1 VTDRLGPKTALLLVA
16 CLTVMSAA
24 TVAPALPRIAA
35 AFSGAPNAE
44 LLSKLV
50 LTAPAI
56 AIAVCAPFAG
66 VLVDR
71 FGRLGLLRGSLVL
84 YGLAGA
90 AGYVLHDLYAILAS
104 RAALGVAVAGTM
116 TSVTALVGDYY
127 AGEARTRYAGLQ
139 SLAMSLGAVVC
150 VGAAG
155 LLADIGWRLVFLL
168 YLTGWAV
175 LVPVMLYLDEPR
187 GAADAPAAPGPPA
200 AALRLG
206 PIAAAY
212 GITFFAVAMFYMIPV
227 QMPFLL
233 RTIGV
238 ESSTAAGIVVAAASL
253 TAAIGSAWFARL
265 RRSNSVL
272 AVYAWA
278 FGVMAA
284 GYALAGLAG
293 SYAGVLAGAAV
304 AGIGVGLFF
313 PNSNLWVLAL
323 APPALRGRLAGGLT
337 SAIFLA
343 QFCSPLLVHP
353 LVAATS
359 LAGAFTIAAAVM
371 GLAAAVLALDR
382 PRARTLAA

>member
-1 VTDRLGPKTALLLVA
+1 
-16 CLTVMSAA
+16 
-24 TVAPALPRIAA
+24 
-35 AFSGAPNAE
+35 
-44 LLSKLV
+44 
-50 LTAPAI
+50 
-56 AIAVCAPFAG
+56 
-66 VLVDR
+66 
-71 FGRLGLLRGSLVL
+71 
-84 YGLAGA
+84 
-90 AGYVLHDLYAILAS
+90 
-104 RAALGVAVAGTM
+104 
-116 TSVTALVGDYY
+116 
-127 AGEARTRYAGLQ
+127 
-139 SLAMSLGAVVC
+139 
-150 VGAAG
+150 
-155 LLADIGWRLVFLL
+155 
-168 YLTGWAV
+168 
-175 LVPVMLYLDEPR
+175 
-187 GAADAPAAPGPPA
+187 
-200 AALRLG
+200 
-206 PIAAAY
+206 
-212 GITFFAVAMFYMIPV
+212 MFYMIPV

-265 RRSNSVL
+265 RRSNNVL

-382 PRARTLAA
+382 PLARTLAA

>member
-1 VTDRLGPKTALLLVA
+1 MTADLGRKTALLLVA

-24 TVAPALPRIAA
+24 TVAPALPRMAE
-35 AFSGAPNAE
+35 AFSAAPNAE

-50 LTAPAI
+50 LTAPAV
-56 AIAVCAPFAG
+56 AIALCAPFAG
-66 VLVDR
+66 ALVDR
-71 FGRLGLLRGSLVL
+71 FGRVGILRASLVL
-84 YGLAGA
+84 YGFAGT
-90 AGYVLHDLYAILAS
+90 AGYVLDDLYAILAS

-127 AGEARTRYAGLQ
+127 SGEARTRYAGLQ

-150 VGAAG
+150 VAAGG
-155 LLADIGWRLVFLL
+155 LLADVGWRLPFLI

-175 LVPVMLYLDEPR
+175 LVPVLLYVVEPR
-187 GAADAPAAPGPPA
+187 RAGVAPAASGHA
-200 AALRLG
+200 AAFPLG

-227 QMPFLL
+227 QIPFLL

-238 ESSTAAGIVVAAASL
+238 ESGTAAGAVVAAASL
-253 TAAIGSAWFARL
+253 TAAAGSAWFAHL
-265 RRSNSVL
+265 RRSDGVFG
-272 AVYAWA
+272 VYAWA
-278 FGVMAA
+278 FGLMAA

-293 SYAGVLAGAAV
+293 TFAGALAGAAV
-304 AGIGVGLFF
+304 AGVGVGLFF

-323 APPALRGRLAGGLT
+323 APPALRGQVAGGLT

-343 QFCSPLLVHP
+343 QFSSPILVHP

-359 LAGAFTIAAAVM
+359 LARAFTIAAVLM
-371 GLAAAVLALDR
+371 GIAAAALALLR
-382 PRARTLAA
+382 GRA